1 MPYNTLISNQTTEM
15 KLFQY
20 DKKVWEDG
28 DTDHTW
34 QFGIFKNRSLL
45 WVSYE
50 SPGRIIHSSGGIK
63 ILLSFFGNSL
73 FGIDIQQE
81 SFGLGF
87 AFFTEYL
94 KGWDT

>member
-1 MPYNTLISNQTTEM
+1 MT

-20 DKKVWEDG
+20 DKKVWDDG

-34 QFGIFKNRSLL
+34 QFGIINNRSFLC
-45 WVSYE
+45 VFYE
-50 SPGRIIHSSGGIK
+50 NPGRIIHSSGGIK

-87 AFFTEYL
+87 AFFTEYFE
-94 KGWDT
+94 GWN